1 MKLNRI
7 FFPLVAVGLMA
18 MSCSAEFEHGVN
30 DIDSWPLSGAN
41 YEPSL
46 EHPGILH
53 TQKDI
58 DHIRQMVKEKQE
70 PAYSVFQALEK
81 EPLAQSSYT
90 IKGPY
95 EVIARDGNYGYTKRN
110 AEQDFDAV
118 YLNSVMW
125 MITQDEN

>member
-46 EHPGILH
+46 EYFIHRKTLI
-53 TQKDI
+53 I
-58 DHIRQMVKEKQE
+58 
-70 PAYSVFQALEK
+70 F
-81 EPLAQSSYT
+81 
-90 IKGPY
+90 
-95 EVIARDGNYGYTKRN
+95 AR
-110 AEQDFDAV
+110 
-118 YLNSVMW
+118 W
-125 MITQDEN
+125 

>member
-53 TQKDI
+53 TQKETI
-58 DHIRQMVKEKQE
+58 SVSRIVMFAEKTYNAFE
-70 PAYSVFQALEK
+70 PV
-81 EPLAQSSYT
+81 
-90 IKGPY
+90 GH
-95 EVIARDGNYGYTKRN
+95 TKRRK
-110 AEQDFDAV
+110 ERE
-118 YLNSVMW
+118 S
-125 MITQDEN
+125 

>member
-90 IKGPY
+90 IKGLMKLLHVMEIMDIPS
-95 EVIARDGNYGYTKRN
+95 EM
-110 AEQDFDAV
+110 
-118 YLNSVMW
+118 LNRILMLY
-125 MITQDEN
+125 I

>member
-58 DHIRQMVKEKQE
+58 DHIRQMVKENRN
-70 PAYSVFQALEK
+70 PLIVFFKHWKKSLWHN
-81 EPLAQSSYT
+81 LL
-90 IKGPY
+90 I
-95 EVIARDGNYGYTKRN
+95 R
-110 AEQDFDAV
+110 
-118 YLNSVMW
+118 
-125 MITQDEN
+125 